1 MRLFD
6 TEVQKGQRICREVKV
21 GELACFSDIKIP
33 VLAVRG
39 MHEGP
44 TLWLTGAVHGDELNG
59 PWAMRRFFWDL
70 DPAELHGNL
79 VLTPLL
85 NPMAFQVN
93 DKISHLDYL
102 DLDQQ
107 FPGNAGGSYSERVA
121 CAVFTELKS
130 CANYVIDF
138 HTMGHPFSA
147 VPYTVS
153 KIVPGSSEETVKAAF
168 AMARVFGV
176 YPNCRVDL
184 ASASGELPG
193 TTGGAI
199 DILCM
204 RNNVPCFMAEM
215 GGGSRWDEAAI
226 QTAYQGIRNVMTYLK
241 MLAGEYPRP
250 GKQLIIT
257 KRRFPRSNRGGL
269 VRMAVTPGTIV
280 RKGQLVATICNF
292 WEDLEQL
299 VAEQDWFMIATRF
312 QPVVSTGDRMGF
324 IGYEWHEQEWQ
335 EADDR

>member
-153 KIVPGSSEETVKAAF
+153 KIVPGSSEETVRAAF
-168 AMARVFGV
+168 TMARVLECIQIAGWTW
-176 YPNCRVDL
+176 PRRRANCQVRP
-184 ASASGELPG
+184 AAQSTFSACG
-193 TTGGAI
+193 TTFPALWPRWEAGRDGTKPLSRRPTRA
-199 DILCM
+199 
-204 RNNVPCFMAEM
+204 FEM
-215 GGGSRWDEAAI
+215 
-226 QTAYQGIRNVMTYLK
+226 
-241 MLAGEYPRP
+241 
-250 GKQLIIT
+250 
-257 KRRFPRSNRGGL
+257 
-269 VRMAVTPGTIV
+269 
-280 RKGQLVATICNF
+280 
-292 WEDLEQL
+292 
-299 VAEQDWFMIATRF
+299 
-312 QPVVSTGDRMGF
+312 
-324 IGYEWHEQEWQ
+324 
-335 EADDR
+335 